1 MRLRG
6 GLIALLLV
14 ALIGLVG
21 AGADRVRAQ
30 EPPQV
35 GATTI
40 RMNDFP
46 DSATFTALV
55 SNGSEVAEA
64 VFFYTVLPDGAL
76 TRQPAE
82 IATGDVTRI
91 SADLATRGANFYIP
105 AGADIVWY
113 WQLTTNDG
121 TVSETPT
128 QTWRFEDPRY
138 EWVEI
143 ERGGIVVRYYD
154 NEGIAIAMAEEG
166 ADAVATM
173 SRLLGIDVDF
183 PLKVYVWRS
192 EADAE
197 GVQRERSEG
206 FDEQII
212 TGGVRVL
219 GDLVHIYSPSRWV
232 IRHELTHILTNIAG
246 EGAFGD
252 LPSWLDEGTATI
264 AEGDWLDRRGG
275 ALQRAI
281 ERDTVL
287 PVRGMASN
295 TNIVGRVDVF
305 YGQAAAIVT
314 FLIDTYGPEQFA
326 RLFATFKEGST
337 VDNALI
343 TVYGFDRDAL
353 DNAWRAS
360 VGLAPRERGE
370 DRSTVIEDEV
380 IEGPEVAEPEE
391 PASGPSSASGDGETQ
406 EQGASAEAADD
417 AGGEDVQEDG
427 TVDSRSDDEIAARV
441 SEIDRRQS
449 TRRVGPIFSTAGS
462 FPWEYVVVAVAGAIL
477 LLSATLFVRV
487 ITPRG
492 APSND

>member
-6 GLIALLLV
+6 GLIALLL
-14 ALIGLVG
+14 LGLLGLVVT
-21 AGADRVRAQ
+21 GADRVRAQ
-30 EPPQV
+30 EAPQV

-40 RMNDFP
+40 RMDDFP
-46 DSATFTALV
+46 EAATFTALV

-82 IATGDVTRI
+82 IAAGDVTRI

-121 TVSETPT
+121 TVSETPA

-143 ERGGIVVRYYD
+143 ERGGILVRYYD

-173 SRLLGIDVDF
+173 SRLLGITVDF

-192 EADAE
+192 EADAQ

-206 FDEQII
+206 FDEQVI

-219 GDLVHIYSPSRWV
+219 GDLVHIYDPSRWV

-264 AEGDWLDRRGG
+264 AEGDWLNRRGG

-281 ERDTVL
+281 DRDTVL

-326 RLFATFKEGST
+326 QLFATFKEGST
-337 VDNALI
+337 VDNALM

-360 VGLAPRERGE
+360 VGLPPRERGE

-391 PASGPSSASGDGETQ
+391 PASQPSSASGDGETQ
-406 EQGASAEAADD
+406 EQESSAEAGDD
-417 AGGEDVQEDG
+417 AQGEDAEQDG
-427 TVDSRSDDEIAARV
+427 AVEARSDEEIAARV

-449 TRRVGPIFSTAGS
+449 ERRVGPIFSTAGS

-487 ITPRG
+487 ITPRA
-492 APSND
+492 APSED